1 MKHSLVMLLLLSSFL
16 SDAQSTDLSR
26 HDFLYVGEFDTRN
39 PEHQSIFLV
48 RNGKVEWSYSLP
60 LHNAEGKIQEF
71 DDITLT
77 PDSVITY
84 AAMSKVGK
92 IKYPEST
99 TVWEFICPEGT
110 ESHSCQPID
119 NDRVLIALN
128 GVPGKLLIYNT
139 GNDSLE
145 VEIPDPTAGTNTHGQ
160 FRHAR
165 LTKDGTIT
173 TGLYHEKKA
182 VELDM
187 AGNIIWSA
195 DAETPWS
202 VLKLENGNYLVSGD
216 GHSYT
221 REFDSKG
228 NIIWEV
234 TQKNVPFKLFNNQT
248 ALRRHNGNTVICNWV
263 TGKPETWPGTIQFF
277 EINPQK
283 EVIWQV
289 SSWDNPDLGPCTYIQ
304 LLDEPD
310 YCSR

>member
-1 MKHSLVMLLLLSSFL
+1 MKHYLTTLLLLCTCISY
-16 SDAQSTDLSR
+16 AQSTDLSR
-26 HDFLYVGEFDTRN
+26 HNFLYVGEFDTRK
-39 PEHQSIFLV
+39 PECQSIFLV
-48 RNGKVEWSYSLP
+48 RNGKVAWSYSLP
-60 LHNAEGKIQEF
+60 LHNSAGKIQEF
-71 DDITLT
+71 DDITMT
-77 PDSVITY
+77 SDSVITY

-99 TVWEFICPEGT
+99 TIWEFICPEGT

-119 NDRVLIALN
+119 DDRVLIALN

-139 GNDSLE
+139 RSDSLE
-145 VEIPDPTAGTNTHGQ
+145 REVIVPTIGTNTHGQ

-165 LTKDGTIT
+165 MTKDGTIT

-187 AGNIIWSA
+187 SGNILWSA

-216 GHSYT
+216 GHAYT
-221 REFDSKG
+221 REFDTKG

-234 TQKNVPFKLFNNQT
+234 TQKDVTFKLFNNQT
-248 ALRRHNGNTVICNWV
+248 ALRCRNGNTIICNWV
-263 TGKPETWPGTIQFF
+263 SGDPGNWPGTIQFF
-277 EINPQK
+277 EITPQK
-283 EVIWQV
+283 EIVWKV

-304 LLDEPD
+304 LLDE
-310 YCSR
+310 